1 MKPVLIPIVL
11 VLLMVAGCAQN
22 IQFTKE
28 IATANLQRIE
38 AEKII
43 AANFK
48 VTYCTWDGPKIRAML
63 GPDIDKLPGE
73 IKTQMNQLDA
83 LCKVEDLPQWW
94 GLYTRFSISIVLEA
108 IKKYVPEVFGQ
119 IMKFMAL

>member
-1 MKPVLIPIVL
+1 MKLIPIIL
-11 VLLMVAGCAQN
+11 ALLLIITGCAQN

-28 IATANLQRIE
+28 IAQTSLDRIE

-48 VTYCTWDGPKIRAML
+48 ITYCTWDGPKIRAML

-73 IKTQMNQLDA
+73 IKTQMGQLDA

-94 GLYTRFSISIVLEA
+94 GLYQRYAISIVLEA